1 MKANTT
7 AALATACGLALIA
20 APALAGEDFQV
31 RYSLAGTLGGEIF
44 APPDLKG
51 LTGGIALTRVDVH
64 RLTGDDGEKLTQM
77 VPGGT
82 VPLPAPTPSALYPTY
97 AANRVLVHAT
107 GSLVQWNLGLSYL
120 TETLYNG
127 GRIAVGLNVPYGIK
141 KQSFR
146 ADGATPGLRWNPAV
160 PAQTQAVVGAR
171 FDAQYQSTLAAS
183 AEAAGGH
190 VSGIGDVELSL
201 GWRHATEQLRV
212 TVGTS
217 LVLPTGKYNAAAGP
231 DIGFGNFYTLRPA
244 AQVVYLPIPEVAL
257 AGRLTLGFNTTNR
270 DNDLRSG
277 NWATLETAAGYK
289 KSGMGV
295 FGVHLL
301 HAQQYQDDKNNPWG
315 SSRYRSTNGGLF
327 YTARF
332 PDRDDGFVITL
343 QRMAS
348 LSSRNAKHGSYSQVR
363 VSKTF

>member
-1 MKANTT
+1 MKANTN
-7 AALATACGLALIA
+7 AALAAACGLFFIG
-20 APALAGEDFQV
+20 APASAGEDFQI

-44 APPDLKG
+44 ASPDLKG

-64 RLTGDDGEKLTQM
+64 RLTGDDGNKLTQTT
-77 VPGGT
+77 PGGT

-97 AANRVLVHAT
+97 GANRVLVHGT
-107 GSLVQWNLGLSYL
+107 GSLVQWNLGLLYL
-120 TETLYNG
+120 TETTYNG
-127 GRIAVGLNVPYGIK
+127 GRIAVGLNLPYGIK
-141 KQSFR
+141 KQAFR
-146 ADGATPGLRWNPAV
+146 AEGATPALRWNPAV
-160 PAQTQAVVGAR
+160 PAPTQAAVGAR
-171 FDAQYQSTLAAS
+171 FGAQYQSTLAAT
-183 AEAAGGH
+183 ADAASGD

-201 GWRHATEQLRV
+201 GWRQATEQLRV
-212 TVGTS
+212 TVGAS
-217 LVLPTGKYNAAAGP
+217 LVLPTGKYNDEAGP

-244 AQVVYLPIPEVAL
+244 AQVVYLPVPEVAL

-289 KSGMGV
+289 SRVGV

-301 HAQQYQDDKNNPWG
+301 HAQQYQDDRNSPWG
-315 SSRYRSTNGGLF
+315 SSRYRSTNGGFF

-348 LSSRNAKHGSYSQVR
+348 LSSRNAKHGSYSQIR
-363 VSKTF
+363 VSKSF